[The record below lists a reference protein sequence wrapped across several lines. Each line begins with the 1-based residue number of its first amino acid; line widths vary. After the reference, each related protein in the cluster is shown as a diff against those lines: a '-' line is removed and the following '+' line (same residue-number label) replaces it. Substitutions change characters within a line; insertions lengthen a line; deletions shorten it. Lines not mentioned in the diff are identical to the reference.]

1 MKIKITWGANGISRM
16 VETSSAMK
24 DGPGVYDVAPSESGA
39 YALAA
44 DGSVRA
50 IGREEWDR
58 DHASPKRKA
67 MLAAR
72 KAAVPVEEQL
82 SAIWDILLDRT
93 MEGKAERIAP
103 EIVARVK
110 AMRSAR
116 A

>member
-1 MKIKITWGANGISRM
+1 MKVKITWGANGVSKM
-16 VETSSAMK
+16 VESSSAMK
-24 DGPGVYDVAPSESGA
+24 DGPGVYDVGPSESGA
-39 YALAA
+39 YALEA

-67 MLAAR
+67 MIAA
-72 KAAVPVEEQL
+72 KKMAVPVDEQL
-82 SAIWDILLDRT
+82 SAIWDILLDRS
-93 MEGKAERIAP
+93 MEGRAERIAP